1 MINKGKRLLD
11 LFSFTKR
18 ILCISA
24 YSSLWKFVNCRR
36 EVIIRT
42 KLITVYDA
50 VRHFNFDWDCDLRAA
65 HNRGSQLSQ
74 LTRSLELFIAILYH
88 FDLQIDYENLALK
101 RKITIGIRNQ

>member
-1 MINKGKRLLD
+1 MINKDKSLLE

-18 ILCISA
+18 ILCILA
-24 YSSLWKFVNCRR
+24 YSFLWKFVNCRR

-50 VRHFNFDWDCDLRAA
+50 VRHLNLDWDCDLSAA

-74 LTRSLELFIAILYH
+74 ITCSLELFVAILYH
-88 FDLQIDYENLALK
+88 FDLLIDYENLSLK
-101 RKITIGIRNQ
+101 R